1 MGKGEETHTMSA
13 PKMRSKESTNSLYER
28 DFFLWTAEQAEAL
41 RKAARE
47 GSNLPLD
54 WENLAE
60 EIESLGRS
68 FKHEVQSRIAE
79 IIIHLWKL
87 ACSPAK
93 EPRPKWRREVE
104 THRREL
110 GRLLKDSPSL
120 RTRVDEFIAEEF
132 EDAGGDVRLSL
143 TDYGE
148 FDIAKGDFIAFKSR
162 GLSSEEVLTPGLYPI
177 DATSEFENALK

>member
-1 MGKGEETHTMSA
+1 MSA
-13 PKMRSKESTNSLYER
+13 PKPKTNEPGDSLYDR
-28 DFFLWTAEQAEAL
+28 DFFLWTQEQAEAL
-41 RKAARE
+41 RRAARE

-68 FKHEVQSRIAE
+68 FKNSLQSRIAQ

-87 ACSPAK
+87 ACSPAT

-110 GRLLKDSPSL
+110 GRLLKESPSL
-120 RTRVDEFIAEEF
+120 RERVEEFIAEEF
-132 EDAGGDVRLSL
+132 AEAEGDVKLSL
-143 TDYGE
+143 KDYGE
-148 FDIAKGDFIAFKSR
+148 FERAEADFLAFKSR
-162 GLSSEEVLTPGLYPI
+162 GLTAEEVLTPRLYPI
-177 DATSEFENALK
+177 DAKSKFENALK